1 MFYDGGC
8 PSNLRD
14 VAQAQ
19 MQLGHEVF
27 GFGFTREGGNH
38 PMPDGMVTSDEPRT
52 PGGLRSLVDGILRL
66 RPRPDMVIVWSP
78 LIVGNEYVL
87 RRLHRQGIVTVVTLQ
102 GHLDPFLY
110 RKGNRLAKALYRR
123 LVLGPALRRWTTVSH
138 AQSPYEERLARELGV
153 TGPISVF
160 PLGIPSASIPP
171 IGHRPGPL
179 RRELGMGATE
189 VLAGYFGRFDPVQ
202 KRFDALLPALVRA
215 RHLAQQGAVR
225 FVMAGK
231 GSEAQLAS
239 LRAQLARYGLGD
251 VVAVAGPFMGDDR
264 FRAIA
269 DLDLLIHPSRYDGL
283 PRVIREAVAVG
294 TPAVVTVQSNAEL
307 LVEAGGA
314 ILTGPTPAE
323 IAEATI
329 RALTEPGWL
338 EAASEAARGWGA
350 MNDSLAS
357 ARSFDRAYEAA
368 IASIARRP
376 T

>member
-1 MFYDGGC
+1 MH
-8 PSNLRD
+8 
-14 VAQAQ
+14 
-19 MQLGHEVF
+19 LGHEVF
-27 GFGFTREGGNH
+27 GFGFARDGGNH
-38 PMPDGMVTSDEPRT
+38 PMPGGMMTSDEPRT
-52 PGGLRSLVDGILRL
+52 PWGLRRLVDGMLQL

-110 RKGNRLAKALYRR
+110 RKGNRLAKALYRHLA
-123 LVLGPALRRWTTVSH
+123 LVPALKRWTSVSH

-160 PLGIPSASIPP
+160 PLGIPSTSVPSLGP
-171 IGHRPGPL
+171 RPGPL
-179 RRELGMGATE
+179 RRELGMGPTE
-189 VLAGYFGRFDPVQ
+189 ILAGYFGRFDPVQ

-215 RHLAQQGAVR
+215 RHLAEQGAIR

-239 LRAQLARYGLGD
+239 LRAQLTRYGLGD

-269 DLDLLIHPSRYDGL
+269 DLDLLLHPSRYDGL
-283 PRVIREAVAVG
+283 PRVIREAAAVG
-294 TPAVVTVQSNAEL
+294 TPAVVTLQSNAEL

-323 IAEATI
+323 IAHATI
-329 RALTEPGWL
+329 QALTEPGWL
-338 EAASEAARGWGA
+338 EAASKAARSWGA
-350 MNDSLAS
+350 ANDSLAS
-357 ARSFDRAYEAA
+357 ARNFDLACEAA
-368 IASIARRP
+368 TASMARRGG
-376 T
+376 